1 MNSPP
6 ALPACDYHWRGRVLL
21 NERES
26 ALHAQDKL
34 VAGSVPVNLAAQ
46 YHHRV
51 DLFQRS

>member
-1 MNSPP
+1 MNSP
-6 ALPACDYHWRGRVLL
+6 LPSCDYHGRGRVLL

-26 ALHAQDKL
+26 ALHAGDKL

-46 YHHRV
+46 YHHSV

>member
-1 MNSPP
+1 MNS
-6 ALPACDYHWRGRVLL
+6 ALPACDYHGRGWVLL

-26 ALHAQDKL
+26 ALHARDKL

-51 DLFQRS
+51 DLLQRS